1 MINIIQIGETRTNHI
16 LNIATAVRLIKE
28 FTPALFMPIRS
39 GKSPLYTCRFNCE
52 VWKQLN
58 YRRYKN

>member
-1 MINIIQIGETRTNHI
+1 MMSIIQIGEPKTNYI
-16 LNIATAVRLIKE
+16 LNIAKAVQLNREII
-28 FTPALFMPIRS
+28 PHLFIPIRL
-39 GKSPLYTCRFNCE
+39 GIFPLNICRFNCE